1 MFTVLNTSLSTA
13 ISLVVSGKKSE
24 EASWRLSS
32 WSLSWAWWHCFGI
45 LRPAFLRIL
54 FKSGA
59 WRNSKDR
66 LLLQTLVQIAW
77 AEIPSCKVTN
87 QSNPKHL
94 QITGALSC
102 FSCGREAFYLFMR
115 HMSNKCIPRLFTK
128 KCTNESRKSSTVSKY
143 NLNNTFLLLSFL
155 TIFFFRDDEI

>member
-1 MFTVLNTSLSTA
+1 MLWN
-13 ISLVVSGKKSE
+13 
-24 EASWRLSS
+24 
-32 WSLSWAWWHCFGI
+32 
-45 LRPAFLRIL
+45 RPAFLRIL

-94 QITGALSC
+94 QITGVLSC
-102 FSCGREAFYLFMR
+102 FSCGRKAFYLFMR

-128 KCTNESRKSSTVSKY
+128 KCTNESKKSSTVSKY
-143 NLNNTFLLLSFL
+143 NLKQHLFLTKLSYHLLFPRWWNLMTPNQWTLSSHFSISHESVSAAMNLSVSSFL
-155 TIFFFRDDEI
+155 GVDTDSTR